1 MAFSG
6 ASVIGVAL
14 SNTMQH
20 TEIDMPIRDMILPEF
35 DREMATTR
43 KTLERVPEGKSDWKP
58 HDKSM
63 SLGRLAGHLAELPGL
78 AARAMELESL
88 DFRPPGAPPRQPLVM
103 SSRNSLLET
112 FDQNVASARAGIA
125 GASDEQMMK
134 TFTLS
139 SGGKE
144 LFKMPK
150 LAVVRGLIVN
160 HVIHHRGQLTVYLR
174 LNDVPVPS
182 IYGPSADE
190 NPFA

>member
-1 MAFSG
+1 M
-6 ASVIGVAL
+6 
-14 SNTMQH
+14 
-20 TEIDMPIRDMILPEF
+20 EIDMPIRDMILPEF
-35 DREMATTR
+35 DREMAITR
-43 KTLERVPEGKSDWKP
+43 KTLERVPEGKPDWKP

-78 AARAMELESL
+78 GARALELDSL
-88 DFRPPGAPPRQPLVM
+88 DFRPPGAAPREPLVM

-112 FDQNVASARAGIA
+112 FDQNVAKVHAGLA
-125 GASDEQMMK
+125 GASDEHLMK
-134 TFTLS
+134 TFTLA

-150 LAVVRGLIVN
+150 IAVIRALVVN
-160 HVIHHRGQLTVYLR
+160 HVIHHRGQLSVYLR
-174 LNDVPVPS
+174 LNNVLVPS